1 MKEERLESCGLVFL
15 YLTGRLEE
23 GRGLSLRKID
33 SCQHLMD
40 FSEQV
45 RSLRAETAGKADMEL
60 FCILGRSGSVD
71 RIVSAVGQQ
80 IGIVSAVIR
89 AVLWRLGDFRVLG
102 RPEPRRQ
109 QP

>member
-1 MKEERLESCGLVFL
+1 MKEKRLESCGLVFL

-45 RSLRAETAGKADMEL
+45 RSLRAETAGRRTWSFSVFWDAAAAWIEL
-60 FCILGRSGSVD
+60 
-71 RIVSAVGQQ
+71 
-80 IGIVSAVIR
+80 
-89 AVLWRLGDFRVLG
+89 
-102 RPEPRRQ
+102 RQ
-109 QP
+109 QWDSRFRTIFRGF